1 MTTFFIKYKISPNK
15 FKLLDVYFCQ
25 DNRNIEVKNDK
36 IKIVF
41 TDLDRTLLRD
51 DNTLSERNLAAL
63 RNLKEKGIIT
73 VIATGRNIFSTRK
86 VLSVDLPFDYLMFSS
101 GCGIMKWES
110 QKVIYENHLEAW
122 EIFRTMSILLA
133 YNVDFMIHEPI
144 PDNHKFYYARKKVK
158 NFDFEKRIIMYK
170 SFAVP
175 LEEPPQKASQFVC
188 ILPPHG
194 NAEFDEIKKEIDFL
208 KVIRAT
214 SPLDHESIWL
224 EVFPKNVSKGHSA
237 QWLCEK
243 LGINQKH
250 TLGIGNDFNDID
262 LLEWTAHSCVVANS
276 PQEMKEKYR
285 VIASNHEDGF
295 AQCVGKIFFDS

>member
-1 MTTFFIKYKISPNK
+1 ME
-15 FKLLDVYFCQ
+15 
-25 DNRNIEVKNDK
+25 RDK

-51 DNTLSERNLAAL
+51 DNTLSKRNLIAL
-63 RNLKEKGIIT
+63 KNLKERGIIT

-86 VLSVDLPFDYLMFSS
+86 VLGTDLPFDFLMFSS
-101 GCGIMKWES
+101 GCGIMDWKS

-133 YNVDFMIHEPI
+133 YDVDFMIHEPI

-158 NFDFEKRIIMYK
+158 NFDFEKRIILYK
-170 SFAVP
+170 PYAVP
-175 LEEPPQKASQFVC
+175 LEEPPQKASQFIC

-194 NAEFDEIKKEIDFL
+194 NAEFNEIKKEIDFL

-224 EVFPKNVSKGHSA
+224 EVFPNGVSKGHSA
-237 QWLCEK
+237 QWLCAE
-243 LGINQKH
+243 LGIAQRF
-250 TLGIGNDFNDID
+250 TLSIGNDFNDID
-262 LLEWTAHSCVVANS
+262 LLEWTAHSRVVINS

-285 VIASNHEDGF
+285 VIASNQEDGF
-295 AQCVGKIFFDS
+295 AQCMEKLFQFDKGH

>member
-1 MTTFFIKYKISPNK
+1 MK

-25 DNRNIEVKNDK
+25 DNRNIEMESNE

-51 DNTLSERNLAAL
+51 DNTISERNLAAL

-86 VLSVDLPFDYLMFSS
+86 VLSIELPFDYLMFSS
-101 GCGIMKWES
+101 GCGIMEWKS
-110 QKVIYENHLEAW
+110 QEIIYENHLEAW
-122 EIFRTMSILLA
+122 EIFRTMSVLLS

-144 PDNHKFYYARKKVK
+144 PDNHKFYYARKKPK

-170 SFAVP
+170 PYAVP
-175 LEEPPQKASQFVC
+175 LEEPLQKASQFVC

-194 NAEFDEIKKEIDFL
+194 NAEFDKIKKELDFL
-208 KVIRAT
+208 KVIHAT

-224 EVFPKNVSKGHSA
+224 EVFPKKVSKGHSA

-243 LGINQKH
+243 LGIAQAF

-262 LLEWTAHSCVVANS
+262 LLEWTAHSRVVANS

-285 VIASNHEDGF
+285 VIASNQEDGF
-295 AQCVGKIFFDS
+295 AQCMEKEFSFDS

>member
-1 MTTFFIKYKISPNK
+1 ME
-15 FKLLDVYFCQ
+15 
-25 DNRNIEVKNDK
+25 RDK

-41 TDLDRTLLRD
+41 TDLDRTLLKD

-63 RNLKEKGIIT
+63 KELKERRIVT

-86 VLSVDLPFDYLMFSS
+86 VLSADLPFDYLMFSS
-101 GCGIMKWES
+101 GCGIMDWKS

-122 EIFRTMSILLA
+122 EIVRTMSILLA

-144 PDNHKFYYARKKVK
+144 PDNHKFYYVRKKVK
-158 NFDFEKRIIMYK
+158 NFDFEKRIILYK
-170 SFAVP
+170 PYAVP
-175 LEEPPQKASQFVC
+175 LEEPPQKASQFVA

-194 NAEFDEIKKEIDFL
+194 NAEFDEIKREIDFL

-214 SPLDHESIWL
+214 SPLDHESIWM
-224 EVFPKNVSKGHSA
+224 EVFPNGVSKGHSA
-237 QWLCEK
+237 QWLCAK
-243 LGINQKH
+243 LGIAQTF

-262 LLEWTAHSCVVANS
+262 LLEWTAHSCVVANA

-285 VIASNHEDGF
+285 VIASNQEDGF
-295 AQCVGKIFFDS
+295 AKCVEKLSQFDKGN

>member
-1 MTTFFIKYKISPNK
+1 M
-15 FKLLDVYFCQ
+15 
-25 DNRNIEVKNDK
+25 KNDK

-51 DNTLSERNLAAL
+51 DNTISERNLVAL
-63 RNLKEKGIIT
+63 KNLKKKGIIT

-86 VLSVDLPFDYLMFSS
+86 VLSIDLPFDYLMFSS
-101 GCGIMKWES
+101 GCGIIDWNS
-110 QKVIYENHLEAW
+110 QQVIYENHLEAW
-122 EIFRTMSILLA
+122 EIVRAMSILLA

-144 PDNHKFYYARKKVK
+144 PENHKFYYARKKPK
-158 NFDFEKRIIMYK
+158 NFDFEKRIILYK
-170 SFAVP
+170 PYAIP

-194 NAEFDEIKKEIDFL
+194 NAEFEEIKKEIDFL

-224 EVFPKNVSKGHSA
+224 EVFPNGVSKGHSA

-243 LGINQKH
+243 LSIDQVF
-250 TLGIGNDFNDID
+250 TLSIGNDFNDID
-262 LLEWTAHSCVVANS
+262 LLEWTQQSYVVANAS
-276 PQEMKEKYR
+276 DELKQRYDA
-285 VIASNHEDGF
+285 VASNENNGF
-295 AQCVGKIFFDS
+295 AEIVQKILGK

>member
-1 MTTFFIKYKISPNK
+1 ME
-15 FKLLDVYFCQ
+15 
-25 DNRNIEVKNDK
+25 RDK

-51 DNTLSERNLAAL
+51 DNTLSKRNLIAL
-63 RNLKEKGIIT
+63 KNLKERGIIT

-86 VLSVDLPFDYLMFSS
+86 VLGTDLPFDFLMFSS
-101 GCGIMKWES
+101 GCGIMDWKS

-133 YNVDFMIHEPI
+133 YDVDFMIHEPI

-158 NFDFEKRIIMYK
+158 NFDFEKRIILYK
-170 SFAVP
+170 PYAVP
-175 LEEPPQKASQFVC
+175 LEEPPQKASQFIC

-194 NAEFDEIKKEIDFL
+194 NAEFNEIKKEIDFL

-224 EVFPKNVSKGHSA
+224 EVFPNGVSKGHSA
-237 QWLCEK
+237 QWLCAE
-243 LGINQKH
+243 LGIAQRF
-250 TLGIGNDFNDID
+250 TLSIGNDFNDID
-262 LLEWTAHSCVVANS
+262 LLEWTAHSRVVVNS

-285 VIASNHEDGF
+285 VIASNQEDGF
-295 AQCVGKIFFDS
+295 AQCMEKLFQFDKGH